1 MKIIPFEELYY
12 RDFFISDPIS
22 KPQNW
27 YSRGNVYNALGKPK
41 LSHTLLWFKNC
52 SATITDSHGNVIE
65 AGRNQ
70 LAYMAKDIEYIVE
83 FHDTAPDEA
92 DTIVIHFQMTDKSG
106 EDIAPVMVPTVCM
119 KNVDVSL
126 GMAME
131 MLAEEFKKNVVCIP
145 EVNSVIY
152 RILAAIC
159 QKCRRATTKN
169 KFSCIREGI
178 ELLEQDSDMSISDIS
193 RRCGVSESYFRR
205 LFREYSGEN
214 PIDFRQRHRIEKAK
228 QMLLSDDMLTVG
240 EIAQELHF
248 SDIYHFSKT
257 FKRFSGVS
265 PTAFVKNATAKSG
278 RMGKL

>member
-27 YSRGNVYNALGKPK
+27 NSRGNIYNALGKPR

-52 SATITDSHGNVIE
+52 SATITDSHGNIIE
-65 AGRNQ
+65 VEKNQ

-83 FHDTAPDEA
+83 FHDTTPNEA
-92 DTIVIHFQMTDKSG
+92 DTIVIHFQMTDRDG

-131 MLAEEFKKNVVCIP
+131 MLAEEFKKNIVCIP

-159 QKCRRATTKN
+159 QKRRRATTKT

-178 ELLEQDSDMSISDIS
+178 ELLEQDSDMSIADIAH
-193 RRCGVSESYFRR
+193 RCGVSESYFRR

-240 EIAQELHF
+240 EIAQELHV

-257 FKRFSGVS
+257 FKRFADLS
-265 PTAFVKNATAKSG
+265 PTAFVKNATVKG
-278 RMGKL
+278 GK

>member
-1 MKIIPFEELYY
+1 MKIIPFEELYCH
-12 RDFFISDPIS
+12 DFFISDSIS

-27 YSRGNVYNALGKPK
+27 HSRGNVYNALGKPK

-52 SATITDSHGNVIE
+52 SATITDSHGNVIRAE
-65 AGRNQ
+65 KNQ

-83 FHDTAPDEA
+83 FHETAPDQI
-92 DTIVIHFQMTDKSG
+92 DTIVIHFQMTDREG
-106 EDIAPVMVPTVCM
+106 EDIAPIMVPLLCM

-126 GMAME
+126 GLAIE
-131 MLAEEFKKNVVCIP
+131 TLAEEFKKNVVCIP

-152 RILAAIC
+152 RILATIC
-159 QKCRRATTKN
+159 QKRRRASTKN

-178 ELLEQDSDMSISDIS
+178 ELLEQDSDMTVSDIAH
-193 RRCGVSESYFRR
+193 RCGVSESYFRR

-214 PIDFRQRHRIEKAK
+214 PVDFRQRHRIEKAK

-257 FKRFSGVS
+257 FKRFAGIS
-265 PTAFVKNATAKSG
+265 PTAFVKNATVKG
-278 RMGKL
+278 NK

>member
-1 MKIIPFEELYY
+1 M
-12 RDFFISDPIS
+12 
-22 KPQNW
+22 
-27 YSRGNVYNALGKPK
+27 YNALGKPK

-52 SATITDSHGNVIE
+52 SATITDSYGNVIE
-65 AGRNQ
+65 VSKNQ
-70 LAYMAKDIEYIVE
+70 LTYMAKDIEYVVD
-83 FHDTAPDEA
+83 FRDTSPDEV
-92 DTIVIHFQMTDKSG
+92 DTIVIHFQMTDKDG

-131 MLAEEFKKNVVCIP
+131 MLAEEFKKNIVCIP

-152 RILAAIC
+152 RILATIC
-159 QKCRRATTKN
+159 QKCRRASTKN

-178 ELLEQDSDMSISDIS
+178 ELLEQDSDMNVSDIAH
-193 RRCGVSESYFRR
+193 RCGVSESYFRR

-214 PIDFRQRHRIEKAK
+214 PIDFRQRHRVEKAK

-257 FKRFSGVS
+257 FKRFAGVS
-265 PTAFVKNATAKSG
+265 PTIFVKNATSKNTSPI
-278 RMGKL
+278 RDK